1 MLTYFLVKGIVT
13 TYPYMGEPYK
23 QDDIRLVK
31 AVNADSAYIK
41 YCSYWEDQSDQYSV
55 FYRVDAEVME
65 TIE

>member
-1 MLTYFLVKGIVT
+1 MLTYFLVKGTVT

-23 QDDIRLVK
+23 QDEYRLVK
-31 AVNADSAYIK
+31 AEDLSDAYTK